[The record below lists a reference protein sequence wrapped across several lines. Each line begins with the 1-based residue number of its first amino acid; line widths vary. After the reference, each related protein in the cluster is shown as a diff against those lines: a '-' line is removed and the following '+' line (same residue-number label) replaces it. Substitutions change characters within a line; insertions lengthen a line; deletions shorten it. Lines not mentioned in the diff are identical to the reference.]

1 MNYKLGIIGGMG
13 SMATVEFFKR
23 IVDQTKAN
31 CDQEHLDLI
40 ILNHASMPDR
50 THSILNNNKDLFLKL
65 IKDIELLENI
75 GVSYIAITCNT
86 SYYYIEELQK
96 RTKLNII
103 NMPFETLQYI
113 FNNYGSVKV
122 GLLGTTG
129 TLKFD
134 IYNKYASQ
142 FKIKIIKP
150 NEIDQNII
158 MDSIYKLKQTK
169 NLYYPEIEQIIIK
182 MLKECDFII
191 LGCTELSL
199 MKFNIDSAKI
209 IDAMDILVK
218 KSIELVKNK

>member
-23 IVDQTKAN
+23 IVDKTKAN

-50 THSILNNNKDLFLKL
+50 TRSILNNNKDLFLKL

-169 NLYYPEIEQIIIK
+169 NLYYPKIEQIIIK

-199 MKFNIDSAKI
+199 MKFNIDSVKI